1 MMDFN
6 YVPSDKS
13 GLPFI
18 SYSNFHSNPFY
29 LRTLSTL
36 VGVDAASLAT
46 AKILELG
53 CASGG
58 NILPF
63 ALKYPDSHT
72 IGIDLSNDLIAFG
85 NEMKLSLNLSN
96 IDLICCDILDVDTS
110 FGTFDYIIVHDVF
123 SLVSNE
129 VRIKILAICKENLNE
144 NGLAYISYNTLP
156 GWNNLATI
164 RDLALYHS
172 NNFKEIP
179 EKINQIRLLFDFVK
193 EAVKESDSA
202 YAKLML
208 ETRELLNDKPDF
220 SIAQDFLQTHN
231 KAFYFSAFM
240 EEATKVGLQYVVDAE
255 ITKMYIPNY
264 SKIISEK
271 LGGIEEVM
279 RMEQYLDFITNRAF
293 RQTIL
298 CHNHQL
304 IQRKIPID
312 KLVDYYFK
320 MNLVSPPE
328 EEILAEELN
337 QEAIFYLNNDPED
350 TVSTKNPMLKA
361 VFKVLSENDGYLS
374 FHDLVSLSANKLPE
388 VNLSEL
394 EAQAKVSLMDLFL
407 KGKIDIRADFMPI
420 NSYEM
425 DTPKVWEYVAAQ
437 TLYLKQKVVTNL
449 YFESIQLSLFEYYLV
464 RYLDGNNTKEV
475 VISKMLTHFKN
486 GELISSYKGTKV
498 TSDEKLRGIITLA
511 YLDALEKFRE
521 HALLV

>member
-1 MMDFN
+1 MMDADDIRFDN
-6 YVPSDKS
+6 S
-13 GLPFI
+13 GLPNI
-18 SYSNFHSNPFY
+18 SYSNFYANPSY
-29 LRTLSTL
+29 VRTLSKL
-36 VGVDAASLAT
+36 VGVEAASLAT

-63 ALKYPDSHT
+63 ALKYPDSQS
-72 IGIDLSNDLIAFG
+72 IGIDLSNNLIAVG

-96 IDLICCDILDVDTS
+96 IDLICCDILEVDSS
-110 FGTFDYIIVHDVF
+110 FGTFDYIVVHDIF
-123 SLVSNE
+123 SLVSDE
-129 VRIKILAICKENLNE
+129 VRNKILAICKENLNE
-144 NGLAYISYNTLP
+144 NGVAYISYNTLP
-156 GWNNLATI
+156 GWNNLSTI
-164 RDLALYHS
+164 RDLSLYHS
-172 NNFKEIP
+172 NNFEEIP

-208 ETRELLNDKPDF
+208 ETSELLNDKPDY
-220 SIAQDFLQTHN
+220 SIAHDFLQPHN

-240 EEATKVGLQYVVDAE
+240 EQTTKVGLQYVVDAE
-255 ITKMYIPNY
+255 ISKMYIPNY

-271 LGGIEEVM
+271 LGGIEEVV

-298 CHNHQL
+298 CHNHQ
-304 IQRKIPID
+304 IVQRKIPMD
-312 KLVDYYFK
+312 KLVDYFFK
-320 MNLVSPPE
+320 MNLVSPTE
-328 EEILAEELN
+328 EDVLAEELN
-337 QEAIFYLNNDPED
+337 QEAIFYLNNDPKD
-350 TVSTKNPMLKA
+350 TISTKNPILKA
-361 VFKVLSENDGYLS
+361 IFKVFSENNRYLS

-407 KGKIDIRADFMPI
+407 KGKIDIRADFIPI
-420 NSYEM
+420 NSYKM
-425 DTPKVWEYVAAQ
+425 DTPKVWEYVTAQ

-464 RYLDGNNTKEV
+464 RYLDGNNTMEL

-486 GELISSYKGTKV
+486 GELISSYKGHKV
-498 TSDEKLRGIITLA
+498 TSDEKLKGIISLA
-511 YLDALEKFRE
+511 YFDALEKFRE
-521 HALLV
+521 QAILV